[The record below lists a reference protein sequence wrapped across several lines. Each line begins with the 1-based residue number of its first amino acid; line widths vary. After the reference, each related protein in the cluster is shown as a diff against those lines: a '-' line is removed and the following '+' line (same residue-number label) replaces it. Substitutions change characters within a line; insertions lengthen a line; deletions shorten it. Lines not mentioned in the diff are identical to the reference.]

1 MLIDRGVEE
10 RVINHWDHR
19 IELGTSSVVG
29 PLYSPKT
36 ESRTLSCK
44 QSSNTVG

>member
-19 IELGTSSVVG
+19 IELGTSWNKRKSVSDC
-29 PLYSPKT
+29 L
-36 ESRTLSCK
+36 
-44 QSSNTVG
+44 TV